1 MRDAMRIIVA
11 EHDEMVCESI
21 CDWLHDSGFEIAAA
35 TSYDAAHMLLQT
47 ATWDVLLTDFLFAE
61 RRTGLDLART
71 ARAHGIRTVVM
82 SGAVGRRDE
91 VEADGLLFLA
101 KPFRFAQLL
110 IALAPA
116 QAFASSANSSLGAV
130 FPWRDAPPTSGS
142 MPAEERQSDAS
153 IGSDTPAPQ

>member
-1 MRDAMRIIVA
+1 MRIIVA
-11 EHDEMVCESI
+11 EHNAMVCEAI

-35 TSYDAAHMLLQT
+35 TSYDTAHMLLQT
-47 ATWDVLLTDFLFAE
+47 AKWDVLLTDFLFTE

-71 ARAHGIRTVVM
+71 ARVRGIRTVVM
-82 SGAVGRRDE
+82 SGAVGRRAE

-116 QAFASSANSSLGAV
+116 RAFASSNANSSPGAV
-130 FPWRDAPPTSGS
+130 FPWRDA
-142 MPAEERQSDAS
+142 AD
-153 IGSDTPAPQ
+153 